1 MGHYLSE
8 MPDIETAAPS
18 LGSQQLREWVEV
30 AVGVLEDYGRPM
42 KQDELEKLTA
52 KILGISVIRMPYVI
66 TNAIADKRMKRGGPG
81 RYSVLELA

>member
-18 LGSQQLREWVEV
+18 LSSQQLREWIEV

-42 KQDELEKLTA
+42 KQAQLEKLTA
-52 KILGISVIRMPYVI
+52 KILGISVVRMPYVV
-66 TNAIADKRMKRGGPG
+66 TNAIADHRIKRGGPG
-81 RYSVLELA
+81 RYDVLELA